1 MAKGPGG
8 PMPKQT
14 GTGQKN
20 APAPGKGTAP
30 AKPGPKGGK
39 K

>member
-14 GTGQKN
+14 GTGSKN
-20 APAPGKGTAP
+20 PAPGKGTAP
-30 AKPGPKGGK
+30 AKPGPKDGK